1 MAISVL
7 LLNAC
12 MGYSQTFLTIKRA
25 LRVKCLQEF
34 GLSELEFSEIDMIDI
49 PKCVQKIVS
58 SESSTNS
65 TAVYNENY
73 HLIHMLLQP
82 PTEPFQFQ
90 CRVDRGDVND

>member
-49 PKCVQKIVS
+49 PKCVQKLYHQK
-58 SESSTNS
+58 
-65 TAVYNENY
+65 AV
-73 HLIHMLLQP
+73 LIQQLCTMKII
-82 PTEPFQFQ
+82 T
-90 CRVDRGDVND
+90 